1 MNEIVLKEKIDVEMM
16 KKLIYSNKIDKKD
29 QIYLINK
36 LKKYPDVI
44 FEVKYKNDIF
54 GRLKTSTDN
63 KHFIPHYMLGT
74 INTYVWMYVCMY
86 VRMYSCMYV
95 YTYIYSVC
103 MYLPKPP
110 GEAFDCTRSRVHML
124 YTSVCLCV
132 YFCKRERERERE
144 SESL

>member
-63 KHFIPHYMLGT
+63 KHFVPHYMLG
-74 INTYVWMYVCMY
+74 I
-86 VRMYSCMYV
+86 RMCMYV
-95 YTYIYSVC
+95 YNII
-103 MYLPKPP
+103 
-110 GEAFDCTRSRVHML
+110 
-124 YTSVCLCV
+124 
-132 YFCKRERERERE
+132 ERERGAWGGGD
-144 SESL
+144 